1 MRKNFNRA
9 ILYSHRVFHALAGII
24 MKLFVKLLISVLVI
38 GVLLPFTIL
47 KGSDGKPLLSFNDL
61 QSPELPKFPGGIIPS
76 SASLESKDVIYKWTD
91 AEGILQYSNSV
102 PPEGVEF
109 AVMDYDP
116 NQNVIQAVGVNADE
130 PEVVLESDPKKEV
143 TSVED
148 IGNPYSAENIKK
160 LFEGANNIEKLL
172 IQRLN
177 NQEAV
182 SGQ

>member
-1 MRKNFNRA
+1 
-9 ILYSHRVFHALAGII
+9 

-38 GVLLPFTIL
+38 GILLPFTIL
-47 KGSDGKPLLSFNDL
+47 KGSDGKPLLSFSDL
-61 QSPELPKFPGGIIPS
+61 QSPDLLKLPGGIIPGGE
-76 SASLESKDVIYKWTD
+76 SLDSMDVIYNWTD
-91 AEGILQYSNSV
+91 AEGILQYSNGA
-102 PPEGVEF
+102 PPEGIEYTI
-109 AVMDYDP
+109 MDYDP
-116 NQNVIQAVGVNADE
+116 NLNVIQAVGVKADE
-130 PEVVLESDPKKEV
+130 PEVVLESDPIKEV

-160 LFEGANNIEKLL
+160 LFEDANNVEELL